1 VTLALAAIV
10 HDLAQVANIVTIN
23 AEVLLERVIDP
34 ELREAIH
41 DLQAAALRMPGLV
54 ERLRG
59 L

>member
-1 VTLALAAIV
+1 MALGAII

-23 AEVLLERVIDP
+23 AELIERDVTDP
-34 ELREAIH
+34 ALREAVA
-41 DLQAAALRMPGLV
+41 DLQGAALRLPALL

>member
-10 HDLAQVANIVTIN
+10 HDLAQVANIITLN
-23 AEVLLERVIDP
+23 AQVLDERVTDP
-34 ELREAIH
+34 ELKEALA
-41 DLQAAALRMPGLV
+41 DLQGAALRMPGLV